1 MDFDKAIKL
10 IKTFSPKKRVIDLS
24 IYFYPLTTFRPF
36 YFLRIPLANHLNS
49 SYLVITAIVIKQ
61 TLSRPPTF
69 EIFVVV
75 FPSNSQIFLSS
86 FCCVVFQL
94 PAWILSNCECGPDLF
109 SEPFRSHDRRRCFF
123 FRMSWTRRR
132 GRCGIGRG
140 QTKVSTNCWAL
151 RVYYNNF

>member
-1 MDFDKAIKL
+1 MYFDKAIKL
-10 IKTFSPKKRVIDLS
+10 IKTFSPKKKRVIDLS
-24 IYFYPLTTFRPF
+24 VYFYPLTTFRPF

-123 FRMSWTRRR
+123 FE
-132 GRCGIGRG
+132 
-140 QTKVSTNCWAL
+140 
-151 RVYYNNF
+151 

>member
-1 MDFDKAIKL
+1 MYFDKAIKL
-10 IKTFSPKKRVIDLS
+10 IKTFSPKKKRVIDLS
-24 IYFYPLTTFRPF
+24 VYFYPLTTFRPF

-123 FRMSWTRRR
+123 FSNELDPPKGAVRHWAWPDQSVHQLL
-132 GRCGIGRG
+132 GIACVL
-140 QTKVSTNCWAL
+140 Q
-151 RVYYNNF
+151 